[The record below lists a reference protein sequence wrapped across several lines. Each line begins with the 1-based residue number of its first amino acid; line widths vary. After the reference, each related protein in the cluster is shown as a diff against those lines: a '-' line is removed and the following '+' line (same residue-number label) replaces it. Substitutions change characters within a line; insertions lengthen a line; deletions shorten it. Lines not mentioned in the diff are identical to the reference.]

1 MTSVVTPKNRP
12 RQESLLSG
20 AGYQR
25 WTSHGSCMSKVL
37 FPHMG
42 EQFFYTSEVRRLA
55 DPFDRACWSLL
66 ELGGAYM
73 NYYRPP

>member
-1 MTSVVTPKNRP
+1 MDFAWIMHV
-12 RQESLLSG
+12 ESS
-20 AGYQR
+20 
-25 WTSHGSCMSKVL
+25 

-73 NYYRPP
+73 NYCHPP